1 MKTYIAPVTEVV
13 AVMSKNMIL
22 SGSARG
28 YNLHSTGVNVGM
40 GGTSGTQIPQ

>member
-22 SGSARG
+22 SGSAGG
-28 YNLHSTGVNVGM
+28 YNVNSNIGVGM
-40 GGTSGTQIPQ
+40 GGYSSTQIPQ